1 MRQLFIYTILMGL
14 LATACQEDELTPSL
28 ADENRVE
35 VLLEQ
40 QGEYGAQSLIEEWY
54 NTYNTAVLFEYQ
66 DTLDF
71 IYQAG
76 SQSANNVWD
85 NLDFPQIRSLFE
97 TEDGVL
103 TADSVAPYMAY
114 VEQGLTFLDTT
125 LFAYIVPGSDIA
137 GMMPPKILLSASLS
151 GKASS
156 NFIMEGDYG
165 VSSSS
170 SNNYHSVF
178 SVNSMIFNVNKENLA
193 LGTEAYRNDNFY
205 LFLCKLL
212 QQNSLYGV
220 FDDNVYKY
228 SAPYF
233 NAVIM
238 DAYAADYG
246 DDETQWTEL
255 TPNGKIPLSW
265 FLSKGFVDAAGFYGF
280 SFQTYKE
287 TTYPTDENGNY
298 IAAQT
303 GDLYGYVKDEEGNYI
318 RDENGKLFKA
328 LKVYVYH
335 DYINVDDSDTFLGS
349 KAEFIRSYIN
359 QLLYRTYDELTAYPD
374 DIQTGLTLV
383 ANKLIDLGIDL
394 VAFNPELE
402 QFLN

>member
-40 QGEYGAQSLIEEWY
+40 QGEYGAQALIEEWY

-85 NLDFPQIRSLFE
+85 DLDFPQIRTLFE

-103 TADSVAPYMAY
+103 PADSVASYMAY

-125 LFAYIVPGSDIA
+125 LFAYIVPGSEIA
-137 GMMPPKILLSASLS
+137 GMMPPKILISASLS
-151 GKASS
+151 GTASP

-165 VSSSS
+165 VSSSK

-178 SVNSMIFNVNKENLA
+178 SANSMIFNVNKQNIA
-193 LGTEAYRNDNFY
+193 LGTDAYRKDNFY

-220 FDDNVYKY
+220 FDEDVYKY

-233 NAVIM
+233 NVVIM
-238 DAYAADYG
+238 DAYAEDYG
-246 DDETQWTEL
+246 EDETQWTEL
-255 TPNGKIPLSW
+255 TPNGKIPTSW
-265 FLSKGFVDAAGFYGF
+265 FFSKGFIDAAGFYGF
-280 SFQTYKE
+280 TFKTYKE
-287 TTYPTDENGNY
+287 TTYPLDENGDFY
-298 IAAQT
+298 VPGP
-303 GDLYGYVKDEEGNYI
+303 GDPSGYPRDEDGNYYY
-318 RDENGKLFKA
+318 DENGKRIKA
-328 LKVYVYH
+328 LRVYVYH
-335 DYINVDDSDTFLGS
+335 DYINVDDTDTFLGS
-349 KAEFIRSYIN
+349 QAEFIRSYVN
-359 QLLYRTYDELTAYPD
+359 QLLYRTYDELVAYPD
-374 DIQTGLTLV
+374 DIQTGLKLV